1 MSYSTHPEQYKTQN
15 NIGKLYKKHNY
26 LLRYGNR
33 RNDGQ
38 FVALLKIMLKK
49 QTLNVIRIL
58 KIINNDLL
66 KGYDSLACRSGCIW
80 DARHPWNSF
89 GTSHGGRRHG
99 RAVCSTPWVFGYP
112 CRRLLHGK

>member
-1 MSYSTHPEQYKTQN
+1 MLRKIKIRHWNNQDLKTPNRKMSYSTHPEQYKTRN

-49 QTLNVIRIL
+49 QALNVILI
-58 KIINNDLL
+58 KIIIIINNDLL
-66 KGYDSLACRSGCIW
+66 KGYDSQVCRSECI
-80 DARHPWNSF
+80 
-89 GTSHGGRRHG
+89 
-99 RAVCSTPWVFGYP
+99 
-112 CRRLLHGK
+112 